1 MYKYQSGYRKMYST
15 QTALIRV
22 LDDIRKAIDTR
33 RLTVLM
39 LLDFSR
45 AFDCVNHVLLVS
57 ILKSYNF
64 SKASVAWFG
73 SYLYNRRQQ
82 IKTHGGSTSSWKVNS
97 IGVPQGST
105 LSALLFSLYINRI
118 SSNVM
123 FCNTM
128 LYADDMQMYISCD
141 LSKINDAINGLNTDL
156 RTVHTM
162 V

>member
-45 AFDCVNHVLLVS
+45 AIDCVNHVLLLS

-64 SKASVAWFG
+64 SEASVAWF
-73 SYLYNRRQQ
+73 
-82 IKTHGGSTSSWKVNS
+82 
-97 IGVPQGST
+97 
-105 LSALLFSLYINRI
+105 LF
-118 SSNVM
+118 V
-123 FCNTM
+123 
-128 LYADDMQMYISCD
+128 
-141 LSKINDAINGLNTDL
+141 
-156 RTVHTM
+156 
-162 V
+162 